1 LAALHKII
9 SKQYIWKQLHITT
22 HCADNIQFYSP
33 YVDNTNS
40 YSTFFQM
47 MRQMG
52 GLGGGGD
59 SKPSF
64 GDLEPESDSDDEE
77 LPDLE

>member
-1 LAALHKII
+1 
-9 SKQYIWKQLHITT
+9 
-22 HCADNIQFYSP
+22 
-33 YVDNTNS
+33 
-40 YSTFFQM
+40 M

-64 GDLEPESDSDDEE
+64 NDLDPESDSDDEE
-77 LPDLE
+77 IPDLE